1 MMRKKN
7 EGSRHY
13 EQIWNKV
20 IQQVLKVVTD
30 ECDKKFREECC
41 LKIKPLKDWKEKLEC
56 KYRMLRKELK
66 EICYGN
72 HIDQGLL
79 DGRKLAAIFCKALTE
94 EKAYVFDT
102 VAAYTLMKQKKAEMP
117 PVQFNLWAVH
127 NVYINYKLA
136 YYVSLQ
142 LVYLTLLHDLQSSEK
157 TKNLAKELNRNGHL
171 YRYPPNSN
179 SDSFD
184 VNIIIG
190 MARIDVS
197 KENFDMFLFAMQL
210 YQIEMYT
217 ITVLDKITSQQNTP
231 ISKSQGILSD
241 KKIAYNE
248 NG

>member
-1 MMRKKN
+1 MICKKN

-20 IQQVLKVVTD
+20 IQQVLQIVTD
-30 ECDKKFREECC
+30 ESDKKFREKCC
-41 LKIKPLKDWKEKLEC
+41 LEIKPLKEWKEKLEC
-56 KYRMLRKELK
+56 KYRILRKELK
-66 EICYGN
+66 ERCYGN
-72 HIDQGLL
+72 HVDQGLL

-102 VAAYTLMKQKKAEMP
+102 VAAYDIMKQKKTEMSS
-117 PVQFNLWAVH
+117 VEFNLWAVH

-142 LVYLTLLHDLQSSEK
+142 LVYLTLLHDLQSSDK
-157 TKNLAKELNRNGHL
+157 TKIFAKELNKNGHL
-171 YRYPPNSN
+171 YRYPPASN

-190 MARIDVS
+190 MARIDIA

-217 ITVLDKITSQQNTP
+217 ITVLDKIISQQ
-231 ISKSQGILSD
+231 D
-241 KKIAYNE
+241 
-248 NG
+248 